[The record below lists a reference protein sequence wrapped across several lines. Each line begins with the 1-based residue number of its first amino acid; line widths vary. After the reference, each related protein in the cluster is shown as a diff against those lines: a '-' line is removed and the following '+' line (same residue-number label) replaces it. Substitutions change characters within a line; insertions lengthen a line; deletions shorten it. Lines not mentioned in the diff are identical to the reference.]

1 MTNTNVFPNIN
12 ANEKW
17 SVPPPLHTNGSAG
30 GSVKSLLAPTT
41 ISSKMKATLSV
52 QTVQNVTFLL
62 NNLLQQYDNSLRPD
76 LGGKIRNI
84 RTPYVEYIGIY
95 CTILHYIYYK
105 PLSRY
110 HIALYQSLENANKL
124 KNMHF
129 VQLLSKTKRE
139 LVKVIDTIQTCGASQ
154 IGLYFYKNVLHTIYG
169 FVNST
174 QGR

>member
-1 MTNTNVFPNIN
+1 MWDLSKTLFIFRRGIAVIPKNQDGHLTNTNVFSNIN

-76 LGGKIRNI
+76 LGGKIR
-84 RTPYVEYIGIY
+84 TPYVEYIGIY
-95 CTILHYIYYK
+95 CTILHY
-105 PLSRY
+105 
-110 HIALYQSLENANKL
+110 
-124 KNMHF
+124 M
-129 VQLLSKTKRE
+129 
-139 LVKVIDTIQTCGASQ
+139 
-154 IGLYFYKNVLHTIYG
+154 
-169 FVNST
+169 
-174 QGR
+174 

>member
-1 MTNTNVFPNIN
+1 MKQDMSHMKELKTPRTITPQLFWIDKGIYIYIYIYIYILKIENKHFSFSFNTIFHIRRRGIAVIPKTQNGHLTNANAFPNSN

-76 LGGKIRNI
+76 LGGKIRNK
-84 RTPYVEYIGIY
+84 RTPYVEYTGIY
-95 CTILHYIYYK
+95 RRI
-105 PLSRY
+105 
-110 HIALYQSLENANKL
+110 
-124 KNMHF
+124 F
-129 VQLLSKTKRE
+129 VMRTLR
-139 LVKVIDTIQTCGASQ
+139 
-154 IGLYFYKNVLHTIYG
+154 H
-169 FVNST
+169 
-174 QGR
+174 